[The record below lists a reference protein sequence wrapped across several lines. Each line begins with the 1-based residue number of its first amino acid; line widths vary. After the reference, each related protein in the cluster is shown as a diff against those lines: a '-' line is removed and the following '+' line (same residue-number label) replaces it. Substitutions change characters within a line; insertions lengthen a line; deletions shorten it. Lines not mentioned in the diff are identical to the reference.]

1 MKKYNLCFIVVCALI
16 LLGIHSIAL
25 GDWDDGMPSKWL
37 QRPDLNT
44 TGIDICV
51 DDTGANGQRTIGDDF
66 ECIETGPIT
75 GVHLW
80 GSWLYDNKGQITAI
94 HISFYTDIP
103 DPDPQDPATYSQP
116 GTLLW
121 ERWFDAS
128 QIVERLYFTMPNDQY
143 EGWWDPRA
151 GAVGYIPNGDTQV
164 WQYNISIPDD
174 PFIQEGM
181 PDQPIIYWLVVEVK
195 IDQTIENTSF
205 GWKTRDRN
213 DGHFMDDAVWG
224 TPDVAVPW
232 HELIYPLGHEYHPD
246 SIDMAFVLTSE
257 DDPVAD
263 KDYGDAPEGAIAYP
277 SLGVMG
283 NFPTCITVGP
293 ASYIEHGLCWARFE
307 MVPPPGFDFELDGN
321 GGLCPGFAPYDNDEC
336 FMDGDAG
343 LIFPDAYTIQGG
355 IVVTCPQST
364 ASVLGN
370 TCTTAT
376 WGANVDIYVVNNMPV
391 DGFVNV
397 LMDWDQNGSWGGSS
411 VCPTAGA
418 PEYILQDFRVPVG
431 FAGPLS
437 ALNPPSFLIGP
448 NSGYIW
454 TRFMISEAQLQNPQ
468 WDGSGIFEDGE
479 TEDYLLMVDSQI
491 DELDFGDA
499 PDSAAALGYPTLLP
513 LGARHIIGGPWL
525 GDASDGPD
533 PEPDGQPTANA
544 DGDDNDGNDDEDGVN
559 IPILTVGAT
568 STITF
573 EVNSADGTGG
583 TVSGWIDYDGD
594 KVWGSTATEQIVA
607 ASYPNGIYSVNV
619 TPPAGSAGTTFARFR
634 ITRDTT
640 VTGPTGPA
648 SDGEVEDYEV
658 FIEEETDEELKFQQ
672 LPLNGLTID
681 QFTYWGHDELS
692 TAYRNPDIPNK
703 FEGCYMA
710 DDFADLKNSPV
721 IKLKW
726 WGSYLEN
733 EIMDPGVFR
742 FLIAFEKDV
751 RAQGHPDD
759 ADYIPSHPGEVL
771 QSQFVH
777 LAPAG
782 AAPGPGE
789 YSETYVNAGGPPCNE
804 ALFEYEAVLENPFP
818 QDPNTVYWLKIV
830 AMVDID
836 PAAWVQIQNILAMN
850 PGMTLCDFLNL
861 PFTQQQQLG
870 LEQPITRWG
879 WHNRDYTRMDPY
891 AATPPAVVPGEHNP
905 RTYIPTLPPITG
917 LPDDMVWH
925 FQDDAVAGE
934 VFIDE
939 AAPEM
944 PMVDQPTWKDEY
956 YKYSLPYCN
965 TNQGVDGPDE
975 IEYYSKDLAFEL
987 WTPTECVKKTA
998 PFYADWVMFG
1008 KPNCWCYEYQCRGD
1022 ANGKQEGSAFGGY
1035 RRVFNVDLAMF
1046 LAAYGVLEPTKGPGI
1061 LSITDGICS
1070 DFNHAQEGSA
1080 FGGYRRVFNADLA
1093 IFLANYGILEPTKG
1107 PGIISCPSAD
1117 YNFFVTP

>member
-1 MKKYNLCFIVVCALI
+1 MHSMVLCKGGYYWVESLSTSTSQFSEGFSYSFGRRDLAPDSSNNDRPNNNFFKENFIMRKLKITLVCALAV
-16 LLGIHSIAL
+16 LLCAASVFGATTTLNPTDDAYVWS
-25 GDWDDGMPSKWL
+25 DDGNGNHGGDNYMIVGEWDGASPYSTSRDYLKF
-37 QRPDLNT
+37 DLSSIPAGQTITSATLHINCVTLYT
-44 TGIDICV
+44 TTV
-51 DDTGANGQRTIGDDF
+51 QTGAHFLSNDGWGEYTITWNNAPTGFSAAAISTTTLAVGDNTWNVTNDVS
-66 ECIETGPIT
+66 IEYGGDKIYSVVMKLPVEYANADGAWFDSKET
-75 GVHLW
+75 
-80 GSWLYDNKGQITAI
+80 Q
-94 HISFYTDIP
+94 
-103 DPDPQDPATYSQP
+103 SQP
-116 GTLLW
+116 YLVV
-121 ERWFDAS
+121 DY
-128 QIVERLYFTMPNDQY
+128 Q
-143 EGWWDPRA
+143 
-151 GAVGYIPNGDTQV
+151 
-164 WQYNISIPDD
+164 DD
-174 PFIQEGM
+174 PG
-181 PDQPIIYWLVVEVK
+181 
-195 IDQTIENTSF
+195 
-205 GWKTRDRN
+205 
-213 DGHFMDDAVWG
+213 
-224 TPDVAVPW
+224 
-232 HELIYPLGHEYHPD
+232 
-246 SIDMAFVLTSE
+246 
-257 DDPVAD
+257 DPD
-263 KDYGDAPEGAIAYP
+263 KDYGDAPEGVIAYP
-277 SLGVMG
+277 SLGITG
-283 NFPTCITVGP
+283 NFPTCKTVGP
-293 ASYIEHGLCWARFE
+293 AGYVEHGLCWARFE

-376 WGANVDIYVVNNMPV
+376 WGTNVDIYVVNNMPV

-944 PMVDQPTWKDEY
+944 PMVDQPTWKEEY

-987 WTPTECVKKTA
+987 WTPTECFSSAAGQKYT
-998 PFYADWVMFG
+998 DWVTYG
-1008 KPNCWCYEYQCRGD
+1008 KPNCWCYQRECNGD
-1022 ANGKQEGSAFGGY
+1022 ATGTVEGNVVTGY
-1035 RRVFNVDLAMF
+1035 KWVFNGDLAIF
-1046 LAAYGVLEPTKGPGI
+1046 LAAYNVAEPTKGPGI
-1061 LSITDGICS
+1061 MTIPNGICA
-1070 DFNHAQEGSA
+1070 DFNHAREGNVVT
-1080 FGGYRRVFNADLA
+1080 GYKRVFNADLG
-1093 IFLANYGILEPTKG
+1093 IFLANYNVAEPTKG
-1107 PGIISCPSAD
+1107 PGVPVCPLTTAGGD
-1117 YNFFVTP
+1117 IVFYTN